1 MLLQAYGIDRGGWL
15 VAVVGLVAFALG
27 GCKSNDA
34 IDPQPDPTTIA
45 VTTTVSTAPA
55 TAFGIAL
62 PSGGKAVVARSLDES
77 GKATAHLAL
86 KANPGSYAAL
96 RVFIDGVEV
105 ATLQAP
111 TFETELRFD
120 RDGARAVVVKGYDAS
135 GAERETAA
143 LSVEVSGGCLSELE
157 RSGVNFRLA
166 PSTKGITDPVYV
178 GPQVDGVALRY
189 RTSSKPDA
197 ILVACEMVGHVRRLA
212 GLVKSMGFDE
222 IVHIGTYN
230 YRNMR
235 NPTCEKNNSCKLS
248 QHSYGTAL
256 DIHAIAKAGTKLTYS
271 TLKDWVVTPMPTCPG
286 KAKTEGDKALHSL
299 ACQMRAKNLFSIILT
314 PNYNATHRDHFHV
327 DLTANSATIRGDYTV
342 DPEDPEVWDE

>member
-1 MLLQAYGIDRGGWL
+1 MLLQALTSGGGRWL
-15 VAVVGLVAFALG
+15 VAIVGLAVGVLC
-27 GCKSNDA
+27 GCRSK
-34 IDPQPDPTTIA
+34 DPVEPPADSTTA
-45 VTTTVSTAPA
+45 TSATTTTTALA
-55 TAFGIAL
+55 TSFGIVA
-62 PSGGKAVVARSLDES
+62 PSAGKATVARSVDES
-77 GKATAHLAL
+77 GKAIARLAL
-86 KANPGSYAAL
+86 KANPGPHAGL
-96 RVFIDGVEV
+96 RVFIDGV
-105 ATLQAP
+105 QAAVLEAP
-111 TFETELRFD
+111 DFATELRFD
-120 RDGARAVVVKGYDAS
+120 RDGTRAVVVKGYDGT

-157 RSGVNFRLA
+157 RSGVAFHLA
-166 PSTKGITDPVYV
+166 PPTKGITDAVYV

-197 ILVACEMVGHVRRLA
+197 ILVACEMVSHVRRLA

-235 NPTCEKNNSCKLS
+235 NPTCEKNNTCKLS
-248 QHSYGTAL
+248 QHSHGTAL
-256 DIHAIAKAGTKLTYS
+256 DIHAIAKAGTKVTYS

-286 KAKTEGDKALHSL
+286 KAKTEGDKALHNL